1 MSKGINL
8 PIFGVLLVY
17 LFALICI
24 GLYYQR
30 KVKTAEDYWVGG
42 REVGP
47 ITTAVSFN
55 ASYCSTVVVI
65 GSPAYYFMFGMGYQ
79 VFEAWSST
87 LFLGVLVFV
96 VIGLK
101 MRAVTGRTGD
111 VSMPGFLATRF
122 QSKVPKVLS
131 AILIAVMMVPYGI
144 AVLKA
149 IGDAMNV
156 LVGVSYT
163 TGVVLI
169 SITALIYLSASGVLG
184 MAKTDLLQGFT
195 ILLGVILLAISVIHA
210 CGGPTDMFTGIGQNY
225 PELLTI
231 PGPLPWGLFLSY
243 TMIYPL
249 IAFGQPQL
257 VTKFISLKD
266 TRTIGTVILTNIVF
280 LFLLLGAILGIGLG
294 ARHLFTGQEFANM
307 DVIAPLVASTYGNTL
322 VQAVFLCGAVA
333 AGMSTFVSIMMSASA
348 ALCKDLYEDC
358 IPNRKKDVD
367 TLKLSKICTTVL
379 IVLTSILSL
388 KPWDVVWQIS
398 AMAAG
403 TMGAAFTAPIL
414 FGLYW
419 KRATNAGCV
428 ASIVGGSTVTI
439 LCYVL
444 GMTETVH
451 PFIPGMA
458 ASILLMVVVSLM
470 TQRPEEKIIDIFFK
484 KDLKAE

>member
-1 MSKGINL
+1 MNANVNW
-8 PIFGVLLVY
+8 PILGVLLLY
-17 LFALICI
+17 LLVLICI
-24 GLYYQR
+24 GLYYKR

-42 REVGP
+42 RSVGP

-79 VFEAWSST
+79 VFEVLSST
-87 LFLGVLVFV
+87 LFLGILLFIV
-96 VIGLK
+96 VGLK
-101 MRAVTGRTGD
+101 MRAVTGRTKS

-122 QSKVPKVLS
+122 QSKVPQVIS
-131 AILIAVMMVPYGI
+131 AVLIAIMMVPYGV

-149 IGDAMNV
+149 IGDALNV

-163 TGVVLI
+163 TGVILI
-169 SITALIYLSASGVLG
+169 AITALIYLSASGVLG
-184 MAKTDLLQGFT
+184 MAKTDLLQGFM
-195 ILLGVILLAISVIHA
+195 ILLGVVLLSVA
-210 CGGPTDMFTGIGQNY
+210 VVRSCGGASNLFTGIGENY
-225 PELLTI
+225 PELLSI

-266 TRTIGTVILTNIVF
+266 TRTIGTVILTNIIF

-307 DVIAPLVASTYGNTL
+307 DVVAPLVAFTYGNTL

-333 AGMSTFVSIMMSASA
+333 AGLSTFVSIMLSASA
-348 ALCKDLYEDC
+348 ALCKDIYEDC

-379 IVLTSILSL
+379 IVFTSLLSL

-403 TMGAAFTAPIL
+403 TMGAAFTASIL

-419 KRATNAGCV
+419 KRATNAGCI
-428 ASIVGGSTVTI
+428 ASLVGGAGVTI
-439 LCYVL
+439 LCYIL
-444 GMTETVH
+444 GLTETVH
-451 PFIPGMA
+451 PFIPGMI
-458 ASILLMVVVSLM
+458 ASIVLMVVVSLF
-470 TQRPEEKIIDIFFK
+470 TQKPEQRIIDIFFK
-484 KDLKAE
+484 KDLEVE